1 MMSIKEMPELER
13 PQEKLLYSGVGSL
26 STAEL
31 IALVIRTGTSSKSAV
46 QLAEDVLSYSNREIG
61 PLPDADVREL
71 TQLDGI
77 GVSKACSIVASLEL
91 ARRYSAGNEMLP
103 RDSMRN
109 PDAVANVLM
118 EELRG
123 LKQEHLIAIL
133 VNAKCEVESKVT
145 VSIGE
150 LTFTSIHPRDVFRP
164 AIRKGAAGIILAHNH
179 PSGDPTPSR
188 EDIESTRRLV
198 EVAKVM
204 GIKILDHIILGEG
217 KYISLKTE
225 GYMG

>member
-13 PQEKLLYSGVGSL
+13 PQEKLLYSGAGSL

-61 PLPDADVREL
+61 PLLDADVREL

-91 ARRYSAGNEMLP
+91 ARRYSARNEMLP

>member
-1 MMSIKEMPELER
+1 MSIKEMPERER
-13 PQEKLLYSGVGSL
+13 PQEKLLYAGANSL

-31 IALVIRTGTSSKSAV
+31 IALIIRTGTSNKSAV
-46 QLAEDVLSYSNREIG
+46 QLAEDVLTYSHREVG
-61 PLPDADVREL
+61 TLSDADVQEL
-71 TQLDGI
+71 TKLEGI

-91 ARRYSAGNEMLP
+91 ARRYSGKRESLP
-103 RDSMRN
+103 RDYVRT
-109 PDAVANVLM
+109 PEAVARVLM

-123 LKQEHLIAIL
+123 LKQEHLVAIL

-145 VSIGE
+145 ISIGE

-164 AIRKGAAGIILAHNH
+164 AIRKGAAGIVLAHNH

-188 EDIESTRRLV
+188 EDLESTRRLM
-198 EVAKVM
+198 EVSKVV
-204 GIKILDHIILGEG
+204 GIKVLDHIILGDG

-225 GYMG
+225 GYME